1 MIDDFAFGIFPIS
14 SFMGTFI
21 FMLLIYIINVYPLYV
36 MSQKAN
42 LKNSWIA
49 WIPVLNVIKLFN
61 LAGMSG
67 WFIILTFIPVV
78 GAIVSI
84 IAIYRVF
91 SNFGIG
97 ILGCIL
103 GIIFSFIGF
112 WYLALS
118 SRRFIANIN
127 PKYTNLSLI
136 HI

>member
-1 MIDDFAFGIFPIS
+1 MIEDFSYGVYS
-14 SFMGTFI
+14 QYSFMITFI
-21 FMLLIYIINVYPLYV
+21 VMALTYIINVYPLYV
-36 MSQKAN
+36 MTKKAN
-42 LKNSWIA
+42 LKNNWIA

-67 WFIILTFIPVV
+67 WFIILTFIPVI
-78 GAIVSI
+78 GASVSI

-97 ILGCIL
+97 IIGCIL

-118 SRRFIANIN
+118 SRRFVANIN
-127 PKYTNLSLI
+127 PNYTKY
-136 HI
+136 